1 MDYSVVI
8 PCCNEEWV
16 IEKTVERFQQL
27 FNHTSFEII
36 LTIEQSDSMTI
47 EVAKQLKKKYQNVRL
62 LENNA
67 KHGKGYSV
75 RRGVLS
81 SQGDYV
87 LVMDADMPVQIEKYF
102 PIMNKLIEDP
112 SVAAIYVTALGDK
125 TNGAKRGRLRAEAS
139 FWLFFL
145 RRLFLKHNIT
155 DTQMGCKLYR
165 GNIARTFYKYLN
177 EKGFLFELHITD
189 LILNAGYSIE
199 ECSVR
204 IEEFSEKSSI
214 RFSSLIKSF
223 GEFFFYILRGRK
235 VLLKKSFTSRQIF
248 KSDAN
253 TMDMH

>member
-1 MDYSVVI
+1 MVEFSVVI

-16 IEKTVERFQQL
+16 IEHTVERFQKL
-27 FNHTSFEII
+27 FQHQNFEII
-36 LTIEQSDSMTI
+36 LTIEQSETVTI
-47 EVAKQLKKKYQNVRL
+47 EVAKHLKKKYYNVRL

-81 SQGDYV
+81 SQGEYV

-125 TNGAKRGRLRAEAS
+125 TNGAKRGILRAEAS
-139 FWLFFL
+139 FWLFVL

-155 DTQMGCKLYR
+155 DTQLGCKLYR
-165 GNIARTFYKYLN
+165 GKIARTFYKYLD

-189 LILNAGYSIE
+189 LILNAGYNIE

-204 IEEFSEKSSI
+204 IEEFSEKSSV
-214 RFSSLIKSF
+214 RVSSIVKSF
-223 GEFFFYILRGRK
+223 GKFLFYILRGRK
-235 VLLKKSFTSRQIF
+235 LLLKKSLSTGQLFNGDIDF
-248 KSDAN
+248 
-253 TMDMH
+253 H